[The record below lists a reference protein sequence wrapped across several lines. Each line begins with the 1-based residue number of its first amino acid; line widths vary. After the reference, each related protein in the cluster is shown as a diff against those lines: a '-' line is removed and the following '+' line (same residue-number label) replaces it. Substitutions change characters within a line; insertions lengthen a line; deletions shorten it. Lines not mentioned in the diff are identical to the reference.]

1 MKEAGEDKYIAAIQI
16 ISSIS
21 DDARG
26 ELPPCVD
33 QVATLLRSIESSK
46 CLAEGS
52 MPVLTHHVLPHHV
65 LPHDVL
71 PHDVPP
77 HDVHAKWQ
85 SAFDAMI
92 SKLELLKARES
103 KLKEWKFTTVEE
115 MHRRLSNLLMLR
127 FPLTI
132 TEKITKMK

>member
-1 MKEAGEDKYIAAIQI
+1 VKEAGEDKYIAAIQI

-52 MPVLTHHVLPHHV
+52 MPVLTHHVLPH
-65 LPHDVL
+65 
-71 PHDVPP
+71 
-77 HDVHAKWQ
+77 DVHAKCQ
-85 SAFDAMI
+85 SALDAMI